1 MNMTQEVHD
10 FINRI
15 KSIKGYS
22 EIVDVITT
30 DMEKFKVDVTNMIL
44 SNRVHV
50 EGRWTDYIL
59 SDININYNEDVFR
72 LKDLLEMYGVFGEFD
87 IPLTAESKGLIISY
101 QYTLYDK
108 FNIPMDIVNLFH
120 VTLINPDNTH
130 NEWYLGNK

>member
-1 MNMTQEVHD
+1 MNMTKEVQD

-22 EIVDVITT
+22 EIVDVIST
-30 DMEKFKVDVTNMIL
+30 DMDKFKVDVTTMIL
-44 SNRVHV
+44 SNKVHV
-50 EGRWTDYIL
+50 EGRWTDYVL

-72 LKDLLEMYGVFGEFD
+72 LKDLLEMYGIFGEFD

-101 QYTLYDK
+101 QYILYDK

-120 VTLINPDNTH
+120 VTLINSDNTH